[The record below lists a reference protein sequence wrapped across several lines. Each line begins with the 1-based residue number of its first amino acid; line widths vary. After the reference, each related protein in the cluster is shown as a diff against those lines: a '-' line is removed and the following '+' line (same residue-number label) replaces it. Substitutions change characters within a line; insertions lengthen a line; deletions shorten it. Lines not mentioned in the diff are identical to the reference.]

1 MQMKNNM
8 KIFLIV
14 LVSVLLI
21 SNSNAQE
28 RRKLAQ
34 TGMKFLSVSNDA
46 RIAGMSSN
54 FTSVFNGSTAML
66 YNPAG
71 MADIQSSLD
80 ASFGNT
86 KWLADINYLYGTV
99 ALNPFNDY
107 YGVFGISVVAVD
119 YGGFYE
125 TIRAD
130 NEKGYL
136 QIGTYKPTAYS
147 IGVGYARMLS
157 EKFAIGANVKY
168 VKQNLIGDG
177 KVALTSSGYKKE
189 KYELGVMAYDFG
201 LIYKTGFKSLNIG
214 MSVRNFAEEVKY
226 IEENFQL
233 PLTFRIG
240 LSINAMD
247 FLESM
252 RQNHSL
258 LFTVDA
264 TNSRDFEEQLAFGA
278 EYTFM
283 NAFSFRSG
291 YNFPQDDGGF
301 SMGFGLKKEVDNYVI
316 SLDYAISK
324 YSIFDDVHRFSV
336 RFAHR

>member
-1 MQMKNNM
+1 MQMKNYM

-14 LVSVLLI
+14 VCALAI
-21 SNSNAQE
+21 FSNSYSQE

-46 RIAGMSSN
+46 RNAGMSSS
-54 FTSVFNGSTAML
+54 FTSVFNGSSAML

-71 MADIQSSLD
+71 MAELQSSFD

-86 KWLADINYLYGTV
+86 KWIADINYLYGTV
-99 ALNPFNDY
+99 ALNPFNDN
-107 YGVFGISVVAVD
+107 YGVLGVSVVAVD

-125 TIRAD
+125 TIRAE

-157 EKFAIGANVKY
+157 EKFAIGGNVKY

-177 KVALTSSGYKKE
+177 KVALASSGYKKD
-189 KYELGVMAYDFG
+189 KFSLGVMAYDFG

-226 IEENFQL
+226 IEESFQL

-240 LSINAMD
+240 VSINAMD
-247 FLESM
+247 FFEKLHED
-252 RQNHSL
+252 HSL
-258 LFTVDA
+258 LITVDA
-264 TNSRDFEEQLAFGA
+264 TNPRDFEEQLAFGA
-278 EYTFM
+278 EYSFM

-301 SMGFGLKKEVDNYVI
+301 SFGFGVKKEIDNYVI
-316 SLDYAISK
+316 SLDYAVSK

-336 RFAHR
+336 RFAHK